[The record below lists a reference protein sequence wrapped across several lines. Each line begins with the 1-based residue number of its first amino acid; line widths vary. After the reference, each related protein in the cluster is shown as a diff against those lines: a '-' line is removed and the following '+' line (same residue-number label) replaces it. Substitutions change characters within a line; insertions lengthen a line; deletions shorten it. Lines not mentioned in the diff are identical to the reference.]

1 MFFTSIKLNAAL
13 AGAAGGAA
21 MLLRTKEKIS
31 YWLAFSYIVFGT
43 LAATYLTDPLT
54 KLVSRVL
61 DVEYSSLNDGVAFL
75 VGLTGLHIVDR
86 LLTILNAVTTSYSIK
101 AQKMLSELTD
111 EDSDKE
117 DGVKKI

>member
-31 YWLAFSYIVFGT
+31 YWLAFSYIIFGT

-75 VGLTGLHIVDR
+75 VGLTGLHVVDR
-86 LLTILNAVTTSYSIK
+86 FLTVLNVLTMSYSIK

>member
-1 MFFTSIKLNAAL
+1 
-13 AGAAGGAA
+13 

-31 YWLAFSYIVFGT
+31 YWLAFSYIIFGT

-75 VGLTGLHIVDR
+75 VGLTGLHVVDR
-86 LLTILNAVTTSYSIK
+86 LFTILNVVTASYSIK
-101 AQKMLSELTD
+101 AQRMLSELTE